1 MANRSSPARTARP
14 GRKKSSR
21 RGLIIMVV
29 VIGPIIG
36 LGVYLLLGL
45 TEGSTGPTYSA
56 SESVNLAAGPTAMN
70 TVSFAGGTFSPDV
83 SAAVMTT
90 LGEYAESAMVTPLR
104 KGKPASAALA
114 NVFDAPAL
122 ARLSGPDRTVVLDEG
137 LPRAVGKIDVS
148 SPPIPLTGLAD
159 ASGNTILV
167 SADVKLTAKARTEK
181 GVFGVTRVGTFVLAP
196 DASGIWK
203 ITGWTLATD
212 RRGPGTSVAPTTT
225 DTKESSGK

>member
-1 MANRSSPARTARP
+1 MANRSSPARTTRP

-70 TVSFAGGTFSPDV
+70 TVSFAGGTFSPEV

-122 ARLSGPDRTVVLDEG
+122 ARLSGPDRAVVLDEG

-181 GVFGVTRVGTFVLAP
+181 GVIGVTRVGTFVLAP

-203 ITGWTLATD
+203 ITGWTLTTD

>member
-1 MANRSSPARTARP
+1 
-14 GRKKSSR
+14 
-21 RGLIIMVV
+21 
-29 VIGPIIG
+29 
-36 LGVYLLLGL
+36 
-45 TEGSTGPTYSA
+45 
-56 SESVNLAAGPTAMN
+56 
-70 TVSFAGGTFSPDV
+70 
-83 SAAVMTT
+83 
-90 LGEYAESAMVTPLR
+90 MVTPLR

-114 NVFDAPAL
+114 NMFDAPAL

-181 GVFGVTRVGTFVLAP
+181 GVIGVTRVGTFVLAP
-196 DASGIWK
+196 DTSGIWK
-203 ITGWTLATD
+203 ITGWTLTTD

-225 DTKESSGK
+225 GAKESSGK

>member
-45 TEGSTGPTYSA
+45 TEGSTGPTYTA

-181 GVFGVTRVGTFVLAP
+181 GVIGVTRVGTFVLAP

-203 ITGWTLATD
+203 ITGWTLTTD
-212 RRGPGTSVAPTTT
+212 RRGPGTSVAPATT

>member
-1 MANRSSPARTARP
+1 
-14 GRKKSSR
+14 
-21 RGLIIMVV
+21 MVV
-29 VIGPIIG
+29 VIVPIIG

-45 TEGSTGPTYSA
+45 TGGSTEPTYTA
-56 SESVNLAAGPTAMN
+56 SESVNLTAGPT
-70 TVSFAGGTFSPDV
+70 TLHTGTFIGGTFSPDV

-90 LGEYAESAMVTPLR
+90 LGAYAESAMVTPLR
-104 KGKPASAALA
+104 KGKPASDALA

-167 SADVKLTAKARTEK
+167 SADVKLTAKARSEK
-181 GVFGVTRVGTFVLAP
+181 GVIGVTRVGTFVLAP

-203 ITGWTLATD
+203 ITGWTLTTD

>member
-45 TEGSTGPTYSA
+45 MSGSTEPTYSA
-56 SESVNLAAGPTAMN
+56 SE
-70 TVSFAGGTFSPDV
+70 V

-181 GVFGVTRVGTFVLAP
+181 GVIGVTRVGTFVLAP

-203 ITGWTLATD
+203 ITGWTLTTD
-212 RRGPGTSVAPTTT
+212 RRGPGTSVSPTTT
-225 DTKESSGK
+225 GTKESSGK

>member
-1 MANRSSPARTARP
+1 MANRSSPTRTARP

-56 SESVNLAAGPTAMN
+56 SESINLAAGPTAMN
-70 TVSFAGGTFSPDV
+70 TVSFAGGTFSLDV

-114 NVFDAPAL
+114 NIFDAPAL

-181 GVFGVTRVGTFVLAP
+181 GVIGVTRVGTFVLAP
-196 DASGIWK
+196 DTSGIWK
-203 ITGWTLATD
+203 ITGWTLTTD

-225 DTKESSGK
+225 GAKESSGK

>member
-56 SESVNLAAGPTAMN
+56 SESVNLAAGPTTLH

-83 SAAVMTT
+83 SAAIMTT

-122 ARLSGPDRTVVLDEG
+122 ARLSGPDRAVVLDEG
-137 LPRAVGKIDVS
+137 LPRAVGKIGVS

-181 GVFGVTRVGTFVLAP
+181 GVIGVTRAGTFVLAP

-203 ITGWTLATD
+203 ITGWTLTTD

-225 DTKESSGK
+225 GTKESSGK

>member
-1 MANRSSPARTARP
+1 
-14 GRKKSSR
+14 
-21 RGLIIMVV
+21 MVV

-56 SESVNLAAGPTAMN
+56 SESINLAAGPTAMN
-70 TVSFAGGTFSPDV
+70 TVSFAGGTFSLDV

-114 NVFDAPAL
+114 NIFDAPAL

-181 GVFGVTRVGTFVLAP
+181 GVIGVTRVGTFVLAP
-196 DASGIWK
+196 DTSGIWK
-203 ITGWTLATD
+203 ITGWTLTTD

-225 DTKESSGK
+225 GAKESSGK